1 MHVKGL
7 MNINITCA
15 MVLAARSAR
24 SKYTHYLTQKKEQQ
38 EKEKQDK
45 KRKAETDAVR
55 ELEDKRKCLKTDISL
70 LLSKSKEL
78 YEKCENTGNLIF
90 VTQGNS
96 LHRMA
101 DDKEKQ

>member
-1 MHVKGL
+1 VENQQEQSLVARRVIKDHILHVKGVT
-7 MNINITCA
+7 NINITRA

-24 SKYTHYLTQKKEQQ
+24 STCKYTHYSTQKKEQQ

-55 ELEDKRKCLKTDISL
+55 ELEDKRKRLKTDISS

-78 YEKCENTGNLIF
+78 
-90 VTQGNS
+90 
-96 LHRMA
+96 
-101 DDKEKQ
+101 

>member
-1 MHVKGL
+1 M
-7 MNINITCA
+7 
-15 MVLAARSAR
+15 
-24 SKYTHYLTQKKEQQ
+24 
-38 EKEKQDK
+38 KQDK

-101 DDKEKQ
+101 DDKEKQQATLNKEMAERILALKQ